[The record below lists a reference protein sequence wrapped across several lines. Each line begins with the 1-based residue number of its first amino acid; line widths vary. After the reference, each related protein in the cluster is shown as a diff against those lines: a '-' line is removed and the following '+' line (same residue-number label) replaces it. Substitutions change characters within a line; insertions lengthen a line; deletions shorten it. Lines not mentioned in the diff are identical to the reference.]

1 MKTLVKKLAF
11 VLIGTIV
18 SISIHAQSADVFTTP
33 IEIKR
38 GQYEGADLY
47 EDGKLEE
54 AFAVLSMAAQ
64 RGMKTAQYLLGFM
77 FLKGEY
83 VDQSLLVGMAWL
95 GVAGEADHD
104 DWHATYKQIH
114 DSLPAN
120 VQAAVDAKLAIYVE
134 LYGVG
139 TQKIRCARRART
151 GQRRL
156 EEICDKNGSDTPLY
170 SLEGVPENFVSR
182 IGSCDEPWPCQ
193 LGTLFIRS
201 DIQDRRDIGA
211 QYFRNN

>member
-33 IEIKR
+33 IKIKQ

-104 DWHATYKQIH
+104 DWHATYKQIYET
-114 DSLPAN
+114 LPAN
-120 VQAAVDAKLAIYVE
+120 LQAVVDAKLATYIE
-134 LYGVG
+134 LYGVR

-151 GQRRL
+151 GQRRI
-156 EEICDKNGSDTPLY
+156 EEICGKNGSDTPLY
-170 SLEGVPENFVSR
+170 SLEGVPENFVPR
-182 IGSCDEPWPCQ
+182 IGTCDEPWPCQ
-193 LGTLFIRS
+193 FGTLHIETEYV
-201 DIQDRRDIGA
+201 DLRDLSS
-211 QYFRNN
+211 F